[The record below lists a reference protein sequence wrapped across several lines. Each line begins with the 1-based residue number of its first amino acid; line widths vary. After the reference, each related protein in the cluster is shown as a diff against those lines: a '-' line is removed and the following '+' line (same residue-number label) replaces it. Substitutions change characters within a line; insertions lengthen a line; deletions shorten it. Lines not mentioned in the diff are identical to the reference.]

1 MSVKVSLSDA
11 RKLALYT
18 QQLGNHAI
26 HQDGKEGVAQLVER
40 LGYVQIDTIHIVERA
55 HHHTLWTRIP
65 TYTSAMLDELLSK
78 DRRVF
83 EWWTHA
89 MSYIPMRDYRFY
101 APRMGR
107 HALWGRQVEWLDA
120 HSDVVAHVKDRIRA
134 EGPLGAADFK
144 KPEGFNGG
152 WWEWKPAKQALE
164 ILASMGELM
173 VTKRRN
179 FQRIFDLSERVLP
192 PGLDTTPPDDAEIQ
206 RFILQFALNGRGIL
220 RESEIAW
227 SRRKADPAALQA
239 QVEAGEIVAIEVEG
253 LKNGASSKNSGR
265 CYALRTVLEA
275 ALATPPTPSL
285 RILSPF
291 DNLII
296 DRRWLKAFFD
306 GFDYTL
312 ECYLPAAKRQYGYF
326 VLPLLWTDAA
336 GNSRFIARMDVKA
349 DRKTKAL
356 IARRLIF
363 EPDFAHY
370 EEALPAL
377 ADALRAFAAFNRCN
391 NIAVEET
398 APETVKE
405 ALPRLLP

>member
-1 MSVKVSLSDA
+1 MKISLDDA
-11 RKLALYT
+11 RKLALHAQRFGKT
-18 QQLGNHAI
+18 GSTGNE
-26 HQDGKEGVAQLVER
+26 KENAAQLVEH

-55 HHHTLWTRIP
+55 HHHTLWARLP
-65 TYTSAMLDELLSK
+65 EYTPALLDELLSK

-107 HALWGRQVEWLDA
+107 HALWGRQTEWLEA
-120 HSDVVAHVKDRIRA
+120 HPDVVAHVKDRIRA

-164 ILASMGELM
+164 ILSSMGELM

-192 PGLDTTPPDDAEIQ
+192 PGLNMTPPDDAELQ
-206 RFILQFALNGRGIL
+206 RFIIRFALNGRGIL
-220 RESEIAW
+220 RESEVAW
-227 SRRKADPAALQA
+227 SRRKADPAALRA
-239 QVEAGEIVAIEVEG
+239 LVDAGEVVALEVEG
-253 LKNGASSKNSGR
+253 LKQGSSSLNGEP
-265 CYALRTVLEA
+265 CYALSAALDA
-275 ALATPPTPSL
+275 ALATPPTQSL
-285 RILSPF
+285 HILSPF

-312 ECYLPAAKRQYGYF
+312 ECYLPAAKRKYGYF
-326 VLPLLWTDAA
+326 VLPILWTDAN
-336 GNSRFIARMDVKA
+336 GHPRFIARMDVKA
-349 DRKTKAL
+349 DRKAKTL
-356 IARRLIF
+356 IVRRLFF
-363 EPDFAHY
+363 EPEVNGHAN
-370 EEALPAL
+370 AIPAL
-377 ADALRAFAAFNRCN
+377 ADSLRDYAAFNHCN
-391 NIAVEET
+391 HVILEET
-398 APETVKE
+398 MPETIKE
-405 ALPRLLP
+405 TLAQMMK